1 MVQDSARHG
10 AIGLPGIA
18 FAIASCSAYITMKG
32 VMMPNVSAGSNQI
45 GARETCEPMVIWPS
59 GAALAGFVPA
69 AKAPSAARH
78 NISRR
83 VTRAVSLLELG
94 SSWSRRDGRMLS
106 LRVAGGLQASG
117 VDDVVS
123 ACQNHF
129 RMVTGGIRDG
139 IHRFD
144 ACTLQVRWPH
154 PLQPLPR
161 PLRAPLDRSHRRMLS
176 R

>member
-18 FAIASCSAYITMKG
+18 FAIASCIAYITMKG

-83 VTRAVSLLELG
+83 VTRDVSLLELG
-94 SSWSRRDGRMLS
+94 SSWSRRDGRMRS
-106 LRVAGGLQASG
+106 LLAGGLASLVGDVPQQAITMSE
-117 VDDVVS
+117 
-123 ACQNHF
+123 
-129 RMVTGGIRDG
+129 
-139 IHRFD
+139 
-144 ACTLQVRWPH
+144 W
-154 PLQPLPR
+154 
-161 PLRAPLDRSHRRMLS
+161 
-176 R
+176 